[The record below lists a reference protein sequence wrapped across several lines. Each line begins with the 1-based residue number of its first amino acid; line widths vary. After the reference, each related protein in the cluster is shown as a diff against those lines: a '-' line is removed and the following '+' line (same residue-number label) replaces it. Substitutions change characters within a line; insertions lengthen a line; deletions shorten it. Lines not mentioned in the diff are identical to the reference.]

1 MVGSDETARHSIRAR
16 MARSMTLDVATVLR
30 ESLRRLA
37 TGPALLL
44 LLALATIQTLA
55 ALLAGPVYRITPD
68 AVLSGAGDPVA
79 LALEPLPVIGLAL
92 VCVLAG
98 YVGLV
103 TIRVFATRWGV
114 VERDHL
120 THGVASG
127 LVNWLVGALI
137 VAALVAVGLAV
148 LVVPGAFV
156 LAALLLALPFVAVE
170 DANAASA
177 LARSWR
183 ATDGHRTTLLVLVV
197 AVLLID
203 AILFVASVALA
214 AALAGSLAPLGL
226 FAGTVAVAVAFV
238 FLWIAMARTY
248 AGFDNTAA

>member
-1 MVGSDETARHSIRAR
+1 
-16 MARSMTLDVATVLR
+16 MTLDVATVLR

-68 AVLSGAGDPVA
+68 AVLSGADDPVA

-127 LVNWLVGALI
+127 LVNWLVGALV

-203 AILFVASVALA
+203 AILFVVSVALA

>member
-1 MVGSDETARHSIRAR
+1 
-16 MARSMTLDVATVLR
+16 MTLDVATVLR

-44 LLALATIQTLA
+44 LLALAAIQTLA

-79 LALEPLPVIGLAL
+79 LALEPLPVIGFAL

-120 THGVASG
+120 THGIASG
-127 LVNWLVGALI
+127 LVNWLAGALV

-203 AILFVASVALA
+203 AILFVVSVALA

-226 FAGTVAVAVAFV
+226 FAGMVAVAVALV

-248 AGFDNTAA
+248 AGLDDTAV

>member
-1 MVGSDETARHSIRAR
+1 
-16 MARSMTLDVATVLR
+16 MTLDVATVLR

-44 LLALATIQTLA
+44 LLALAAIQTLA

-68 AVLSGAGDPVA
+68 AVLSGAGNPVA
-79 LALEPLPVIGLAL
+79 LALEPLPVIGFAL

-183 ATDGHRTTLLVLVV
+183 ATDGHRTTLLGLAI

-203 AILFVASVALA
+203 AILFVVSVAFA
-214 AALAGSLAPLGL
+214 AALTGSLAPLGL
-226 FAGTVAVAVAFV
+226 FAGMVAVAVALV

-248 AGFDNTAA
+248 AGLDDTAA

>member
-1 MVGSDETARHSIRAR
+1 
-16 MARSMTLDVATVLR
+16 MTLGVATVLR

-44 LLALATIQTLA
+44 LLALAVIQTIA
-55 ALLAGPVYRITPD
+55 ALLAGPVYRVAPD
-68 AVLSGAGDPVA
+68 AVLSGTGDPFD
-79 LALEPLPVIGLAL
+79 LALEPVPLVGLAL
-92 VCVLAG
+92 VCVVAG

-114 VERDHL
+114 VEREHL

-127 LVNWLVGALI
+127 LVNWLAGALV
-137 VAALVAVGLAV
+137 VAAFVAVGLAV

-156 LAALLLALPFVAVE
+156 LGALLLALPFVAVE
-170 DANAASA
+170 DANAVSA

-183 ATDGHRTTLLVLVV
+183 ATDGHRTTLLALAV

-203 AILFVASVALA
+203 AVLFVVSVALA
-214 AALAGSLAPLGL
+214 TALAGSLAPLGL
-226 FAGTVAVAVAFV
+226 FAGMFAVAIAFV

-248 AGFDNTAA
+248 AGLDDTAA